1 MSFLGVGASEAM
13 LVVIIA
19 LIVIG
24 PNRFPEAMRTAGRWY
39 RMARA
44 YSNEVMKDVRAAVD
58 DIEREV
64 NTEAEELKTVREMT
78 DISGDLREAQ
88 RDAAEVLGD
97 TDRALNA
104 PAASDAPPPTTSKG
118 TTAAP
123 SATSAEV
130 DTTPRPIRP
139 SQRPAEKPA
148 ASTSTTPK
156 TAAPEQ
162 APSFDPFKQPKGGR
176 RPSRATSSSS
186 STPRTTPTPATEAAD
201 APDTAGTSSDSSGDN
216 PA

>member
-64 NTEAEELKTVREMT
+64 NTEAEEFKTVREMT
-78 DISGDLREAQ
+78 DISGDIREAQ
-88 RDAAEVLGD
+88 RGTAEVLGD

-104 PAASDAPPPTTSKG
+104 PATSATTPTATTPTTS
-118 TTAAP
+118 TP
-123 SATSAEV
+123 AEA

-139 SQRPAEKPA
+139 SQRPAEQPA
-148 ASTSTTPK
+148 ASTP
-156 TAAPEQ
+156 AAPKKAAPAEQ

-201 APDTAGTSSDSSGDN
+201 APDTAGTSSDASGDN

>member
-88 RDAAEVLGD
+88 RDTVEVLGD
-97 TDRALNA
+97 TERALNA
-104 PAASDAPPPTTSKG
+104 PAASDAPAPTASKE

-123 SATSAEV
+123 AATSAEA

-148 ASTSTTPK
+148 AP
-156 TAAPEQ
+156 AEQ
-162 APSFDPFKQPKGGR
+162 ASSFDPFKQPKGGK
-176 RPSRATSSSS
+176 RPSRATTAPS
-186 STPRTTPTPATEAAD
+186 STSKPAAAPPTEAAETTN
-201 APDTAGTSSDSSGDN
+201 ASTLANETTGDN